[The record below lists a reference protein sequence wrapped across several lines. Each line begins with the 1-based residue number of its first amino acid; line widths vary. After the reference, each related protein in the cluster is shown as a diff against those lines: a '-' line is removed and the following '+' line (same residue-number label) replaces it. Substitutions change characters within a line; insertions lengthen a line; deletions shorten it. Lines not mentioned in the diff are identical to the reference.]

1 MYFKIINSFRAL
13 KRLINKRTELS
24 EYVRQLEIYVATRLE
39 LMFERAEQ
47 RSMELERN
55 YSLLDCWKRR
65 GDDLLYSMI
74 PRSVADRLRTEK
86 NSLNTCQVRP

>member
-1 MYFKIINSFRAL
+1 MEMPMK
-13 KRLINKRTELS
+13 LS
-24 EYVRQLEIYVATRLE
+24 EYIWQLDVCVATRLE

-55 YSLLDCWKRR
+55 YTLLDCWKRR
-65 GDDLLYSMI
+65 GDELLYSMI

-86 NSLNTCQVRP
+86 NSLSTCQVRP